1 MTQDDTYR
9 RVQAQFGRTADAY
22 VRSTGHAKGAEL
34 TQMVELAESSL
45 GSLQNRTVL
54 DVATGGGHTALAF
67 ARAGAQVTATDLT
80 PEMVRAAQVF
90 VHANLD
96 ADGGEGVR
104 FATAPAENLP
114 FAASSFD
121 LVTCR
126 IAAHHFADPER
137 FVQEVVRV
145 LKPGGL
151 LLLVDNVAPEQPE
164 LADVMNH
171 VERQRD
177 PSHVRA
183 YSVRQWVVW
192 FAEAGLD
199 ALHLSRWWTYKPYRE
214 WMARARTP
222 ADVCEAL
229 AQDVLA
235 LPSAQRAYLRVEE
248 VEGRLESLAHE
259 AALLVGRKL

>member
-1 MTQDDTYR
+1 MTQDETYR
-9 RVQAQFGRTADAY
+9 RVQAQFARTADAY
-22 VRSTGHAKGAEL
+22 VTSAGHAKGAEL
-34 TQMVELAESSL
+34 AQMVELAESLL
-45 GSLQNRTVL
+45 GSLEGRKAL

-80 PEMVRAAQVF
+80 PEMVWAAQNF
-90 VHANLD
+90 VHAN
-96 ADGGEGVR
+96 GGEDVR

-114 FAASSFD
+114 FSVSSFD
-121 LVTCR
+121 LVSCR

-137 FVQEVVRV
+137 FVREAVRV

-164 LADVMNH
+164 LAEVMNS
-171 VERQRD
+171 VERRRD
-177 PSHVRA
+177 PSHVWA
-183 YSVRQWVVW
+183 HSVRQWVVW

-199 ALHLSRWWTYKPYRE
+199 SLHLSRWWTHKPYRE

-222 ADVCEAL
+222 EDVREAL
-229 AQDVLA
+229 ARDVLA

-259 AALLVGRKL
+259 AALVVGRK